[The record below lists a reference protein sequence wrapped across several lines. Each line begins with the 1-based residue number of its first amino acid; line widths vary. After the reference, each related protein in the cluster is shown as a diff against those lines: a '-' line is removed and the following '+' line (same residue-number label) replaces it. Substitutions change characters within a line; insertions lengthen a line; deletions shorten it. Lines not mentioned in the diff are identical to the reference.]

1 MPIRPKVCSGRLC
14 ASSLS
19 PHSTLRCCALT
30 FNYVGQAYFQIFCDL
45 CFTSAIV
52 YFTGGID
59 SYFPFLY
66 SLSIIMAS
74 ILLYRKGALITA
86 QSLLPDVCR
95 TVFPHSAWGSPFNR
109 LHADRTEDGQVPH
122 RNEYFCVLCSGLSEQ
137 LPFRKSQAH
146 RFGTRR

>member
-1 MPIRPKVCSGRLC
+1 MFRTTLCIFIVAALHFALLRLN
-14 ASSLS
+14 A
-19 PHSTLRCCALT
+19 
-30 FNYVGQAYFQIFCDL
+30 NYVGQAYFQVLCDL

-86 QSLLPDVCR
+86 S
-95 TVFPHSAWGSPFNR
+95 
-109 LHADRTEDGQVPH
+109 
-122 RNEYFCVLCSGLSEQ
+122 LCS
-137 LPFRKSQAH
+137 
-146 RFGTRR
+146 